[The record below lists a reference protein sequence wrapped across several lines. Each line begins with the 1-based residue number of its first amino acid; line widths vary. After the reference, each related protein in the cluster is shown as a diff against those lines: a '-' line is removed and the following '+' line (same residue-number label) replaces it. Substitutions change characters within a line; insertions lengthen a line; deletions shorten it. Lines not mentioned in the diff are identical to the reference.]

1 MSNLDLLLSLGDNA
15 LVLAQRNGEWCGHAP
30 AAEEDIAMANM
41 ALDLLGQANLWL
53 ELAGEREGDGRS
65 ADDLAFLR
73 DSHEFRN
80 FLLVERP
87 NGDYGLTVM
96 RQYLFDAWHHP
107 FLAALARS
115 SDEGIAAIAGKAVK
129 ESAYH
134 LDRSRDLVIRL
145 GDGTSESGR
154 RMQAALDELWPYVGE
169 MFADA
174 AGWPSG
180 GVAPHLS
187 ALRPQYDAET
197 ARTFALARLV
207 APKSDF
213 AHSGGRSGRHSE
225 HLSRM
230 LAQMQVLQRAH
241 PDAVW

>member
-1 MSNLDLLLSLGDNA
+1 MIYTAEILGGIEA
-15 LVLAQRNGEWCGHAP
+15 IP
-30 AAEEDIAMANM
+30 AASWNRLA
-41 ALDLLGQANLWL
+41 
-53 ELAGEREGDGRS
+53 LAGPPSVANS
-65 ADDLAFLR
+65 AAGPAGNPFLL
-73 DSHEFRN
+73 HEF
-80 FLLVERP
+80 F
-87 NGDYGLTVM
+87 
-96 RQYLFDAWHHP
+96 
-107 FLAALARS
+107 AALEAS
-115 SDEGIAAIAGKAVK
+115 GSGDDSAGC
-129 ESAYH
+129 
-134 LDRSRDLVIRL
+134 
-145 GDGTSESGR
+145 T
-154 RMQAALDELWPYVGE
+154 WPYVGE